1 MAELK
6 LKAVIEAEDQASA
19 TLKKIEGNLGGF
31 KKSVDNM
38 KPAFTAMATV
48 GTAVFAGLSGVIF
61 KSLQAADE
69 ASKVQAQLGAVLK
82 STGGIAGVTA
92 DQAIKLSKSLQGV
105 TTFGDEAI
113 LSVENMLLTFTNLGK
128 EVFPDATKTVL
139 DMSVALGQ
147 DTKSSAIQLGKA
159 LNDPITGISAL
170 QRVGVKFTDSQ
181 KEQIKVLVESGKT
194 MEAQKLILKELNT
207 EFGGSATE
215 AAKTFGG
222 AMTQLKEKVGD
233 AMEAI
238 GNSFI
243 PIIQDLTAKLKPV
256 IDKVIAWAEANP
268 ELIKKIFEVGLAV
281 SGLVAVI
288 GFLGLALPAIIAG
301 FTILFSPVT
310 LIVIAIATLVGLLI
324 FFRERLVEIFSEI
337 DQKTGLITLLKDAW
351 NEISSTFTDFLL
363 PALKE
368 LWKAIEP
375 LKPFLDALVKVV
387 GTMLVIAIG
396 AIILAIK
403 GWVQILTLIV
413 TEVTK
418 VATFL
423 TNVFGKSL
431 SFIIDKLSDAF
442 LWTQKL
448 IDKIKELNIIQGA
461 KNIGNNILNGAK
473 SVLGINDGIVQN
485 GQVISTH
492 PEDTI
497 IAMKQPGKLMGGGAG
512 INIYINGAIF
522 TQEAAT
528 KMGDIIIN
536 QLKTQMRF

>member
-1 MAELK
+1 MADLK

-48 GTAVFAGLSGVIF
+48 GTAVFASLSGVIF

-69 ASKVQAQLGAVLK
+69 AAKVQAQLGAVLK

-92 DQAIKLSKSLQGV
+92 DAAIKLSKSLQEV

-113 LSVENMLLTFTNLGK
+113 LSAENMLLTFTSIGK
-128 EVFPDATKTVL
+128 EVFPEATKTVL

-159 LNDPITGISAL
+159 LNDPIIGVTAL
-170 QRVGVKFTDSQ
+170 QRVGVRFTDSQ
-181 KEQIKVLVESGKT
+181 KEMIKTLVDSGKK
-194 MEAQKLILKELNT
+194 MEAQKLILKELNI

-243 PIIQDLTAKLKPV
+243 PIIQSLTEKLKPV

-281 SGLVAVI
+281 SGLVAVM
-288 GFLGLALPAIIAG
+288 GFLGLILPAIITG
-301 FTILFSPVT
+301 FTILFSPIS
-310 LIVIAIATLVGLLI
+310 LIVIAIGVLVGLLV
-324 FFRERLVEIFSEI
+324 FFRERLKEIFDEI

-351 NEISSTFTDFLL
+351 DQISSTFTNFLL

-375 LKPFLDALVKVV
+375 LKPFLDAMVKVV
-387 GTMLVIAIG
+387 GGMLVIAIG

-403 GWVQILTLIV
+403 GWVQILTLLV

-442 LWTQKL
+442 LWAQKL

-461 KNIGNNILNGAK
+461 KNVLNKIGDKVTSA
-473 SVLGINDGIVQN
+473 LGINDGIVQN

-497 IAMKQPGKLMGGGAG
+497 IAMKQPGKLNGGGGA
-512 INIYINGAIF
+512 INININGAVL
-522 TQEAAT
+522 TQEAARII
-528 KMGDIIIN
+528 GDSIVD
-536 QLKTQMRF
+536 QLRFQMKF